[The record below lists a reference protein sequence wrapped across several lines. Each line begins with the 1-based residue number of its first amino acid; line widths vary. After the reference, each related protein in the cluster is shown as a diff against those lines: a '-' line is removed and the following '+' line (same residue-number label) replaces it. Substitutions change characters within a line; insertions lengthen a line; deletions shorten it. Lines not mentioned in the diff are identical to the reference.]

1 MSWWT
6 RKPLEER
13 ARWVLEPLVGV
24 GPLRFGMDPEQ
35 VRAALD
41 GAHVSPSQT
50 SGGRLAWQRYPDVG
64 VTAIYGHGPGAGPES
79 GPCLAAVAVDP
90 WCGPLVRLE
99 DVELVGR
106 LPSEV
111 RADIRGLA
119 RRAGVSVISNW
130 SGDPEVAA
138 WGLSMGAAQD
148 WGSAAG
154 EWTRED
160 RVITHAL
167 LVGPELA
174 ADPYATAPVIGWHDV
189 REARANPGVAPLTPQ
204 ARPRW
209 AWKPLEGV
217 GPLRFGM
224 TVNQVSAAL
233 DGEAPAARRGWN
245 LWAGR
250 GAGQWYLR
258 EEQFD
263 GAGVT
268 AHYWSPE
275 GLPTLAAVTV
285 DGRTGPQVDW
295 DGIRLI
301 GRPVSEVD
309 AEVIRSIEERG
320 LGWMVHCDGG
330 PGPEELNMYVR
341 ATRAGD
347 TVVSGARFFAPDWED
362 HG

>member
-1 MSWWT
+1 MWT

-13 ARWVLEPLVGV
+13 ARWLLEPLVEV
-24 GPLRFGMDPEQ
+24 GPLRFGMTPEQ
-35 VRAALD
+35 VRAALS

-50 SGGRLAWQRYPDVG
+50 SGGRLSWQRYPDVG
-64 VTAIYGHGPGAGPES
+64 VTAIYGHGPETGPR
-79 GPCLAAVAVDP
+79 LAAVAVDP
-90 WCGPLVRLE
+90 WCGPLVRLG
-99 DVELVGR
+99 DVELIGR

-111 RADIRGLA
+111 RADLRSLA
-119 RRAGVSVISNW
+119 RRAGVSVRSNW

-148 WGSAAG
+148 WGSRSG
-154 EWTRED
+154 EWTRKD
-160 RVITHAL
+160 RVITDAL

-174 ADPYATAPVIGWHDV
+174 EDPYATAPVIGWYDV
-189 REARANPGVAPLTPQ
+189 REARTNPGTPPLPPQ
-204 ARPRW
+204 ERPHW
-209 AWKPLEGV
+209 AWAALEGV

-233 DGEAPAARRGWN
+233 GGEAPAARRGWN

-263 GAGVT
+263 GVGLT

-275 GLPTLAAVTV
+275 GPPTLAAVTV

-309 AEVIRSIEERG
+309 AEVIRSSEERG
-320 LGWMVHCDGG
+320 LDWAVHCDGG

-362 HG
+362 RDQPIPA

>member
-1 MSWWT
+1 MSWWN
-6 RKPLEER
+6 RKPQEER
-13 ARWVLEPLVGV
+13 ARWVLEPLLGV

-35 VRAALD
+35 VQAALG
-41 GAHVSPSQT
+41 GADVSVSQT
-50 SGGRLAWQRYPDVG
+50 SDGRPSWQLYPDVG
-64 VTAIYGHGPGAGPES
+64 VTAIYGD
-79 GPCLAAVAVDP
+79 GPCLVAVAVDP
-90 WCGPLVRLE
+90 WCGPLVRLG
-99 DVELVGR
+99 DVELIARV
-106 LPSEV
+106 PSEV

-119 RRAGVSVISNW
+119 GSAGVCVRSNW

-148 WGSAAG
+148 WGSPPEEA
-154 EWTRED
+154 TRMD
-160 RVITHAL
+160 GVITHAL

-174 ADPYATAPVIGWHDV
+174 EDPYATAPVIGWYDV
-189 REARANPGVAPLTPQ
+189 REVRPNPGTSPLPLQ
-204 ARPRW
+204 ERPHW
-209 AWKPLEGV
+209 AWTPLVGV

-233 DGEAPAARRGWN
+233 GWEAPAIRRGWN

-250 GAGQWYLR
+250 GAGPWYLR

-275 GLPTLAAVTV
+275 GPPTLAAVTV

-295 DGIRLI
+295 DGIGLI

-309 AEVIRSIEERG
+309 AEVIRRIEERG
-320 LGWMVHCDGG
+320 LEWVVHCGGG

-362 HG
+362 RG